1 MIVAATLYEW
11 LLFGHILAAMAWFG
25 GLAMLLILGIRVLRA
40 SEIDA
45 IASFL
50 RSLRVVGP
58 SMLAPSVVALLG
70 LGVWMVIDSPAWQ
83 FDQTWVQ
90 TGIGLLL
97 LTAVIGAA
105 VGGRAAL
112 LAERAAHKRDFD
124 ETRRQ
129 LRRWLWG
136 ISLVLVLL
144 VIAVWDMT
152 LKPGL

>member
-1 MIVAATLYEW
+1 MIVTATLYEW

-40 SEIDA
+40 GELDA

-58 SMLAPSVVALLG
+58 LLLAPSVVALLG
-70 LGVWMVIDSPAWQ
+70 LGIWMVTDSPAWQ

-90 TGIGLLL
+90 TGIGLPLV
-97 LTAVIGAA
+97 TAVIGAA

-112 LAERAAHKRDFD
+112 LAERAAHTRDLD

-129 LRRWLWG
+129 LCRWLWG